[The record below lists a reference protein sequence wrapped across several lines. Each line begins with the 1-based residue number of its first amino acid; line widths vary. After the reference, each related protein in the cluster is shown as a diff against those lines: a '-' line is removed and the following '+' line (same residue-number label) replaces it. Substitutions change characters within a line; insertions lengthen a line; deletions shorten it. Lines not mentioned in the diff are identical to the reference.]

1 MPLIYITG
9 PTGSGKSTICQE
21 LQSLGYEA
29 YDTDDEGIRYWINKE
44 SGKPVEVR
52 TKSVKHGHKW
62 FSEHTVGLSSDWME
76 NLKSKSDKEDKN
88 IYICGIT
95 ENDLD
100 FVSSYSKVII
110 LNIDE
115 DIQHQRLI
123 NGTNS
128 KYGKEPKQLSA
139 AIKWR
144 QSQID
149 KYKNAGAY
157 EIDAT
162 LPVANVIKEI
172 LAATS

>member
-115 DIQHQRLI
+115 DI
-123 NGTNS
+123 
-128 KYGKEPKQLSA
+128 LSA